1 MRRINFPPPRLLPT
15 LALAMALG
23 GCTQLMPGYLKQP
36 AATVS
41 KARVTPATESH
52 GLLEALP
59 APRGKIPVAV
69 YAFRDLT
76 GQYKP
81 APDSS
86 YSTMMTQGGTA
97 ILTKALL
104 DSRWFMPLERE
115 GLQNLLTER
124 RIARSLGDGEVAREP
139 VTLPGLQKAAMI
151 IEGGIIGYESNVKT
165 GGAGLRYFG
174 IGASDQYRV
183 DQITVSLRA
192 VDVRTGQVL
201 AALTT
206 TKTVYSMKVTA
217 DVYRYVSFKRVLDGE
232 AGMTRNEPA
241 QLCLQDA
248 IEAGVVHLVALGIHR
263 NLWSLR
269 SDADRQ
275 APLLL
280 EAWAEQGLP
289 LPATMALLAPAS
301 RPAPTAANP
310 AAPASVT
317 TPAAAPAATAAPAAP
332 APVSTPATKMAPSP
346 APASATDARPTPSS
360 APKSAPA
367 PEHEPASDS
376 GSVFE
381 PEPESAPTPLP
392 D

>member
-1 MRRINFPPPRLLPT
+1 MRRFLSPLPRLLPA
-15 LALAMALG
+15 LALAISLAA
-23 GCTQLMPGYLKQP
+23 CTQLMPGKLKQP
-36 AATVS
+36 AMPVS

-59 APRGKIPVAV
+59 PPQGKIPVAV

-104 DSRWFMPLERE
+104 DSRWFLPLERE

-124 RIARSLGDGEVAREP
+124 RIARSLGEGEVAREP

-192 VDVRTGQVL
+192 VDVRTGQVM

-206 TKTVYSMKVTA
+206 TKTVYSMKISA

-232 AGMTRNEPA
+232 AGMTRNEPV

-269 SDADRQ
+269 SAADRQ

-289 LPATMALLAPAS
+289 LPVVTPPPAATPAPA
-301 RPAPTAANP
+301 
-310 AAPASVT
+310 
-317 TPAAAPAATAAPAAP
+317 PAAAP
-332 APVSTPATKMAPSP
+332 
-346 APASATDARPTPSS
+346 
-360 APKSAPA
+360 
-367 PEHEPASDS
+367 
-376 GSVFE
+376 G
-381 PEPESAPTPLP
+381 
-392 D
+392 